1 MALAEE
7 AVVQE
12 RRTGLS
18 CDIPLHLGRSRTWHW
33 AADRVNRRAEPGR
46 SFLLLAHLA
55 RDFVYLSLGDTSV
68 PVPACQLSSPG
79 TAPAAPVHR
88 GSERQRFSG
97 DSPSWVRPFWH
108 SCMTVMSAWPGWH
121 HQCCRSEM
129 LLVAAWLLAT
139 ARGCSVKVQTPAGVT
154 GMAPA
159 PFLPWIRMTSEQT
172 EWSQKNKNRS
182 AIQTPPAFLE
192 NPIAILFT
200 YREAPR
206 GLSIGTLRPCC
217 PAS

>member
-12 RRTGLS
+12 QRTGLA
-18 CDIPLHLGRSRTWHW
+18 CDIPLHLGRSRTWHRV
-33 AADRVNRRAEPGR
+33 AYRVNRRAEPGL

-79 TAPAAPVHR
+79 TAPVAPVHW

-108 SCMTVMSAWPGWH
+108 SCMTMMSAWPEWRC
-121 HQCCRSEM
+121 QRCSEA
-129 LLVAAWLLAT
+129 LLVAAWLPAT
-139 ARGCSVKVQTPAGVT
+139 ARGCSVKVQTPARVT

-159 PFLPWIRMTSEQT
+159 PSLPWIRMTSEQT

-192 NPIAILFT
+192 NPIAILFI
-200 YREAPR
+200 YRDAPQ
-206 GLSIGTLRPCC
+206 GLSIGTQRPFC